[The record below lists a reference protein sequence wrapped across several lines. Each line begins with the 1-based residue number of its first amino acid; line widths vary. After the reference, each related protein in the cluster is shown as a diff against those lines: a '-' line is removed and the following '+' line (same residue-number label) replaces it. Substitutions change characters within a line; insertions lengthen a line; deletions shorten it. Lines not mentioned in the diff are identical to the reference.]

1 MTLKKSHKILLVLFG
16 LIYLIS
22 PVDLIPEFLV
32 PILGWV
38 DDGVILY
45 VIYHLVR
52 YNQLPWNLFFN
63 KKKKP

>member
-1 MTLKKSHKILLVLFG
+1 
-16 LIYLIS
+16 
-22 PVDLIPEFLV
+22 VDLIPEFLV

-45 VIYHLVR
+45 AIYHLVR

-63 KKKKP
+63 KKNKP

>member
-45 VIYHLVR
+45 AIYHLVR
-52 YNQLPWNLFFN
+52 YNRLPWNLFFN